1 MRRVRGILE
10 WGSAVGMRP
19 AIASSAMQ
27 SFPDTRQEKPTPTR
41 RIQSRPH
48 SNKQSL
54 VNAFRS
60 FANAAG
66 SLESFYAQLQAEV
79 GRLCREL
86 ERANQDLNQSLADN
100 KRIRAYLSR
109 TLECLPCGVLV
120 VGGDHKLKLANS
132 TALGLL
138 GTRQAPRQT
147 ALGIAREVI
156 DRLEE
161 TSNLPHVGAEREWP
175 VDTREGP
182 RFLAVSRTPLSG
194 NEDSGGEWIFILRD
208 ITESKRLEKEKEAAR
223 RTQDLAQMA
232 MLLAHEIRN
241 PLGSLELFAGLLA
254 DATEER
260 PVLHKWVEQVQAGL
274 RTLSATVNNVLQ
286 FHSEPRAELSPVNIV
301 SLLSETVDFLQPL
314 ARQRGMRF
322 DFGANEPE
330 VLMQADPH
338 RLQQVFIN
346 LALNAFRAMRPGGVL
361 RLSVH
366 CASQAEELPIQV
378 TFRDRGAGIP
388 APELAKIFEAGFT
401 TNPGSPGLGL
411 ALAKKVV
418 EQHQGKIRVESDQ
431 GIGTTFTL
439 SFPRSKVVDEAAVS
453 AIPRLPDRQL
463 AA

>member
-1 MRRVRGILE
+1 
-10 WGSAVGMRP
+10 
-19 AIASSAMQ
+19 MQ
-27 SFPDTRQEKPTPTR
+27 SFPEIRQEKPITTHSN
-41 RIQSRPH
+41 QSRH
-48 SNKQSL
+48 RSSKQSL
-54 VNAFRS
+54 VKAFHS
-60 FANAAG
+60 FATAAG

-79 GRLCREL
+79 VRLRREL
-86 ERANQDLNQSLADN
+86 ERANQDLNQSLEDN

-120 VGGDHKLKLANS
+120 VDGDHKVKLANS
-132 TALGLL
+132 AALGLL

-156 DRLEE
+156 EKLEE
-161 TSNLPHVGAEREWP
+161 TSSLPSVGTEREWS
-175 VDTREGP
+175 VDTQEGP
-182 RFLAVSRTPLSG
+182 HFLAVSRTPLSG

-208 ITESKRLEKEKEAAR
+208 ITESKRLEKEREAAR

-254 DATEER
+254 DATQER

-286 FHSEPRAELSPVNIV
+286 FHSEPRSELSPVNIV
-301 SLLSETVDFLQPL
+301 SLLNETVEFLQPL
-314 ARQRGMRF
+314 ARQRGMRL
-322 DFGANEPE
+322 DFSSNEPE
-330 VLMQADPH
+330 VMLRGDAH

-346 LALNAFRAMRPGGVL
+346 LALNAFRAMPPGGVL

-366 CASQAEELPIQV
+366 CGSQAEDLPIRV
-378 TFRDRGAGIP
+378 VFRDRGVGIP
-388 APELAKIFEAGFT
+388 VPQLAKIFEAGFT

-418 EQHQGKIRVESDQ
+418 EQHQGEISVESEP

-439 SFPRSKVVDEAAVS
+439 SFPYSRVVDEVEVVG
-453 AIPRLPDRQL
+453 AIPRLLDRQI